1 MGVVNEN
8 SDKIWEVL
16 TKRWNLK
23 IIRYLELDSTIRF
36 NELKQSISGIS
47 ANVLSDRLD
56 ELEKLGIVKRIV
68 SDNASLR
75 IGYTLNDVCKNLKK
89 IVSNLDEWISLYQS
103 NNVDQIDNHKNSV
116 LSKQLLEL
124 LRKEI
129 TETEFNFI
137 KDKLSLSLG
146 IDQSNLSVNLEKLKI
161 ILLELYGDE
170 VGNKIMQKI
179 NTQIQL

>member
-1 MGVVNEN
+1 MVVNDN

-23 IIRYLELDSTIRF
+23 IVRHLEFDIAIRF

-68 SDNASLR
+68 SDKAPLR
-75 IGYTLNDVCKNLKK
+75 VGYVLNDACKNLKK
-89 IVSNLDEWISLYQS
+89 IVLNLDEWVTLYQS
-103 NNVDQIDNHKNSV
+103 SNTDQIDNHTNSV

-146 IDQSNLSVNLEKLKI
+146 IDQSNLLVNLEKLKI

-179 NTQIQL
+179 NMQIQL

>member
-1 MGVVNEN
+1 MVNEN

-23 IIRYLELDSTIRF
+23 IIRHLELDVVIRF

-56 ELEKLGIVKRIV
+56 ELEKLGLVKRIV
-68 SDNASLR
+68 SDKTPLR
-75 IGYTLNDVCKNLKK
+75 VGYMLTDVCNNLKK
-89 IVSNLDEWISLYQS
+89 IVLNLDEWVSLYQS
-103 NNVDQIDNHKNSV
+103 SNVEQIDNHTNSV

-137 KDKLSLSLG
+137 RDKLSLSFG
-146 IDQSNLSVNLEKLKI
+146 IDQSNLLINLEKLKI